1 MSNLAVQIEQEVT
14 QAMDKD
20 ELELP
25 SLPEVALRIRD
36 EAENENVS
44 ASSLAGVIGEDPGL
58 AARIIRV
65 ANSPMFRATRPID
78 DLNMA
83 LSRLGVEYAANL
95 ATGFAMQQMFQ
106 ATSDFVDREL
116 RSIWADATEVAAIS
130 GVLAKSFTPLRA
142 DQATL
147 AGLTHS
153 IGVLPILAWAEENSG
168 LLQDSLTLDKVIENI
183 HGSLGTMILQRWGF
197 PDEISQVPSHYT
209 QFSRTSEH
217 VDYVDV
223 VMVANLQRVA
233 GSSHPYNDL
242 DWSDINAFSNIGL
255 DPESESSEMTAFDED
270 VAAAKE
276 SII

>member
-1 MSNLAVQIEQEVT
+1 MANLAVQIEKEVT
-14 QAMDKD
+14 QAMDRD

-44 ASSLAGVIGEDPGL
+44 AKSLSVVIGEDPGL

-65 ANSPMFRATRPID
+65 ANSPMFRAARPIE
-78 DLNMA
+78 DLNTA
-83 LSRLGVEYAANL
+83 LSRLGVEHAANL

-106 ATSDFVDREL
+106 ATSDFVDRKL
-116 RSIWADATEVAAIS
+116 RAIWSDATEVAAIS
-130 GVLAKSFTPLRA
+130 GVLAKSFTRLRA

-197 PDEISQVPSHYT
+197 PDEISLVPSHYNK
-209 QFSRTSEH
+209 FSRKAEQ
-217 VDYVDV
+217 VDYIDV
-223 VMVANLQRVA
+223 VMIANLQRIA
-233 GSSHPYNDL
+233 GTSHPYNDL
-242 DWSDINAFSNIGL
+242 DWTTIHAFNNIGL
-255 DPESESSEMTAFDED
+255 DPVAEAEEMTALEED

-276 SII
+276 SIT

>member
-1 MSNLAVQIEQEVT
+1 MANLAVQIEQEVT
-14 QAMDKD
+14 QAMDRD

-44 ASSLAGVIGEDPGL
+44 AKSLSVVIGEDPGL

-65 ANSPMFRATRPID
+65 ANSPMFRATRPIE

-83 LSRLGVEYAANL
+83 LSRLGVEHAANL

-106 ATSDFVDREL
+106 ATSDFVDRKL
-116 RSIWADATEVAAIS
+116 RTIWSDATEVAAIS
-130 GVLAKSFTPLRA
+130 GVLAKSFTRLRA

-197 PDEISQVPSHYT
+197 PDEIALVPSHYNK
-209 QFSRTSEH
+209 FSRKAEQ
-217 VDYVDV
+217 VDYIDI
-223 VMVANLQRVA
+223 VMVANLQRIA
-233 GSSHPYNDL
+233 GTSHPYNDL
-242 DWSDINAFSNIGL
+242 DWTTINAFNNIGL
-255 DPESESSEMTAFDED
+255 DPSAEAEEMTAFEED

-276 SII
+276 SIT

>member
-36 EAENENVS
+36 EAENQNVS
-44 ASSLAGVIGEDPGL
+44 ASSLANVIGEDAGL
-58 AARIIRV
+58 SARIIRV
-65 ANSPMFRATRPID
+65 ANSPMFRATRPIE

-106 ATSDFVDREL
+106 ATSDFVDRKL
-116 RSIWADATEVAAIS
+116 RSIWSDATEVAAIS
-130 GVLAKSFTPLRA
+130 GVLAKTFTPLRA

-183 HGSLGTMILQRWGF
+183 HGTLGTMILQRWGF
-197 PDEISQVPSHYT
+197 PDEISMVPSNYT
-209 QFSRTSEH
+209 KFSRVAER
-217 VDYVDV
+217 VDYIDI

-233 GSSHPYNDL
+233 GSSHPLNDL
-242 DWSDINAFSNIGL
+242 DWTDN
-255 DPESESSEMTAFDED
+255 
-270 VAAAKE
+270 
-276 SII
+276 